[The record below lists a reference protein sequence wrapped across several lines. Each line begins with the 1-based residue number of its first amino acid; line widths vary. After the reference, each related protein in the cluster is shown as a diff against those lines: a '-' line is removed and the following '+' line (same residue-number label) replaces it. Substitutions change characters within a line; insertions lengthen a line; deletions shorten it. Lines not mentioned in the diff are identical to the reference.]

1 MISKKTKAG
10 LPRKKNAKGEFTTR
24 GQPTIMTDKTKK
36 ILEDAF
42 LGGVSNITIACGLAG
57 ITRQTYYNHC
67 KEDPQFDLRCKT
79 LRDRPLVKAMQ
90 NIAKAID
97 EGDIHTSKWVLE
109 RRVKEDF
116 SIRQELT
123 GEDGEAIKQDINL
136 QVVFTNDIDDK

>member
-10 LPRKKNAKGEFTTR
+10 LPIKKNENGEFTKK
-24 GQPTIMTDKTKK
+24 GKPTVMTEKTKK

-97 EGDIHTSKWVLE
+97 EGDLGVSRWVLE

-136 QVVFTNDIDDK
+136 QVVFTNDVND